1 MTSEDTPPPFPSIV
15 GRALL
20 VSDDSTIVEQ
30 LTHCVQRFA
39 ISADVCPDVPTATS
53 LINTRKFEAIFVDF
67 ALGHGA
73 QPILERIRLSPSN
86 QSSVTFALVD
96 SHVHAEFGVQ
106 PNFVMQKPLTDI
118 LIGTTLKAAL
128 GLIIRDY
135 RRYFRCPL
143 AVPVVLGIDGTA
155 QILCKVM
162 NISEGGLAIN
172 TSVTFKPG
180 AQVNAR
186 FALPGQPDTLDVAA
200 EVCWCDNKGRA
211 GLQFRSVPPEQK
223 VRLQGWLS
231 NRIEQGLPESAA
243 RLFQKAQ

>member
-1 MTSEDTPPPFPSIV
+1 MTSQGTPPPPSIV

-30 LTHCVQRFA
+30 LTHCVERFA
-39 ISADVCPDVPTATS
+39 ISADVCPDVPTATT
-53 LINTRKFEAIFVDF
+53 LINTRKFEAIFIDF
-67 ALGHGA
+67 ALGHRA

-96 SHVHAEFGVQ
+96 SDLHAEFEVQ

-143 AVPVVLGIDGTA
+143 AVPVVLRIDGTA
-155 QILCKVM
+155 QIPCNLM

-180 AQVNAR
+180 ALVNAR
-186 FALPGQPDTLDVAA
+186 FALPGQPDTLDIAA

-211 GLQFRSVPPEQK
+211 GLQFRSLPPEQK
-223 VRLQGWLS
+223 LRLQGWLS
-231 NRIEQGLPESAA
+231 SRIELGLPESAA